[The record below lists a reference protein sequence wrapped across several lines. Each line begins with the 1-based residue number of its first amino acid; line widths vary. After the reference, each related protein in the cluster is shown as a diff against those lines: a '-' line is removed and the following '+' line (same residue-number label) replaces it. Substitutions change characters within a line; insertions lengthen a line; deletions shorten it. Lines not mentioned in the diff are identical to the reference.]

1 MRLEATLP
9 FQGSYDAGLLS
20 AVEPSCIYL
29 ANRGPFDRLRDPTT
43 VQLPYPN
50 RTGEHSRTVLH
61 LSCLIAA
68 PSTLLRDPMT
78 LWREATLPFQGPCA
92 GPVSA
97 VEPSIFKQKKPDLM
111 RVRLF
116 TL

>member
-1 MRLEATLP
+1 MCSIAEPMCRTGERVCRTGERVCRTGERSRTVLHQSCLITDPSTLRLEATLP
-9 FQGSYDAGLLS
+9 FQGSYD
-20 AVEPSCIYL
+20 
-29 ANRGPFDRLRDPTT
+29 
-43 VQLPYPN
+43 
-50 RTGEHSRTVLH
+50 
-61 LSCLIAA
+61 
-68 PSTLLRDPMT
+68 
-78 LWREATLPFQGPCA
+78 A

>member
-9 FQGSYDAGLLS
+9 FQGSYDAG
-20 AVEPSCIYL
+20 
-29 ANRGPFDRLRDPTT
+29 
-43 VQLPYPN
+43 
-50 RTGEHSRTVLH
+50 
-61 LSCLIAA
+61 
-68 PSTLLRDPMT
+68 
-78 LWREATLPFQGPCA
+78 
-92 GPVSA
+92 PVNA